1 MYGWRGDTL
10 IITVYKEDDMG
21 VVDRCHDGGVLGIG
35 NPSAEIMFIG
45 IAPGRD
51 EWMRTKQ
58 PFTGPSG
65 NLLNGLLKLVD
76 LHRDDV
82 YLTNL
87 LCWWKDSPD
96 PDDIAKCLPR
106 LIKEIKTIKP
116 KVIYLLGKIVSE
128 TLLPEYKFGTMR
140 GGAFW
145 HRNFNCWV
153 ISTNH
158 PSAYFDRGGQ
168 FAEIHDGVRD
178 IRKAQIYAN
187 APKDF
192 GHFDY
197 TVMGS
202 LDDCNNMLQHISN
215 HEDEV
220 AIDVETYYDKSG
232 MLSIAFACE
241 HGTYHIPREFIYG
254 PNYAVLKN
262 SVALW
267 TFHNGQFDS
276 QQIRKWFDGLLLPIR
291 EDTMLMS
298 YTLDERA
305 GSDTELEAG
314 GDEHSVGI
322 HGLKRLARE
331 YCGAEF
337 YSETIG
343 KKDDPIDQL
352 TPERLAFYNSGDAAY
367 TYRLVKYFKPLQIAD
382 GVREVYETLLIPAA
396 NTFRDINDR
405 GCYIDRK
412 ALKELAREWLP
423 RWLNKEKELLAQA
436 HNLGWPAEE
445 INTNSHKQLSTFI
458 YDILLAPQ
466 IGVGKMARSTAKPIV
481 EKMVADYPDHPASRW
496 LSGLL
501 EWRGLDRDINTYIK
515 SVEELMDKKHFIH
528 PEGLLHGTRNGRAAY
543 HNPPVQTIP
552 KKRTVGEDRARIRR
566 IFAAAPPSERGTGER
581 LLMEADLKQAELW
594 VSYFVTGDQQMY
606 EDLCSGDFHAR
617 VAEANWGITKQ
628 NAIDDT
634 HWEHARDSS
643 KRIVYGITYGAG
655 ADTLAEGKKLTGA
668 SGANYLFLATR
679 EDAQEAID
687 GYLARYHVFHA
698 WREAEKRIV
707 GTEGEQ
713 VSRTGRKRRY
723 YMIQSYKQLNQAINT
738 PISSFSHD
746 FILASMIELHPLLA
760 EFDAYINYEVHD
772 SIVIDFP
779 KQYIEEVSA
788 LVTNV
793 MTKPRWGSPCG
804 IPVDI
809 KCGPNWFDVH
819 DIEEVKKELV
829 AT

>member
-1 MYGWRGDTL
+1 MINERL
-10 IITVYKEDDMG
+10 FCHEHG
-21 VVDRCHDGGVLGIG
+21 VTGIG
-35 NPSAEIMFIG
+35 NINADIMFIG
-45 IAPGRD
+45 IAPGKH
-51 EWMRTKQ
+51 EWQVSKE
-58 PFTGPSG
+58 PFSGPSG
-65 NLLNGLLKLVD
+65 KLLDGLLKLIN
-76 LHRDDV
+76 LTREDV
-82 YLTNL
+82 WLTNL
-87 LCWWKDSPD
+87 LCWWKDSPETE
-96 PDDIAKCLPR
+96 DIEKCLPR
-106 LIKEIKTIKP
+106 LMKEIKTVKP
-116 KVIYLLGKIVSE
+116 KVIYMLGKIVSE
-128 TLLPEYKFGTMR
+128 FMLPDYTFGKMR
-140 GGAFW
+140 GGAYW
-145 HRNFNCWV
+145 HKGLNCWL

-178 IRKAQIYAN
+178 IRKASIYVD

-192 GHFDY
+192 GHVKY
-197 TVMGS
+197 TVMEGIYDS
-202 LDDCNNMLQHISN
+202 NYMLQHMAT

-220 AIDVETYYDKSG
+220 AIDVETYYDGSG

-241 HGTYHIPREFIYG
+241 HGVYHIPREFIYG
-254 PNYAVLKN
+254 PNYAQLGV
-262 SVALW
+262 STALW

-276 QQIRKWFDGLLLPIR
+276 QQIKKWFDGLLLPIR

-331 YCGAEF
+331 YCGGEF
-337 YSETIG
+337 YSDKVG
-343 KKDDPIDQL
+343 GRKGSVPIDQL
-352 TPERLAFYNSGDAAY
+352 TPDELAHYNSSDAAY

-382 GVREVYETLLIPAA
+382 GVRGVYEELLIPGA
-396 NTFRDINDR
+396 NTFRDINER
-405 GCYIDRK
+405 GCYIDSK
-412 ALKELAREWLP
+412 ALKALALEWLP
-423 RWLNKEKELLAQA
+423 RWIEKEKDLLAQA
-436 HNLGWPAEE
+436 HTLGWPTED
-445 INTNSHKQLSTFI
+445 INTNSSTQLSKLI

-481 EKMVADYPDHPASRW
+481 EKMVADYPNHPASIW
-496 LSGLL
+496 LEGLL

-515 SVEELMDKKHFIH
+515 SVEELKDKRGFIH

-566 IFAAAPPSERGTGER
+566 IFAAAPPSNKGTGER

-655 ADTLAEGKKLTGA
+655 PDTLAEGKKLTGA

-679 EDAQEAID
+679 EDAEKAIK
-687 GYLARYHVFHA
+687 GYLERYHVFHT
-698 WREAEKRIV
+698 WRESEKNVV

-760 EFDAYINYEVHD
+760 EFDAYINFEVHD

-779 KQYIEEVSA
+779 RQYINEVA
-788 LVTNV
+788 QLVERV
-793 MTKPRWGSPCG
+793 MTKPRWGSPVG

-809 KCGPNWFDVH
+809 KCGPNWFDMI
-819 DIEEVKKELV
+819 DIFKVKEMSI
-829 AT
+829 A